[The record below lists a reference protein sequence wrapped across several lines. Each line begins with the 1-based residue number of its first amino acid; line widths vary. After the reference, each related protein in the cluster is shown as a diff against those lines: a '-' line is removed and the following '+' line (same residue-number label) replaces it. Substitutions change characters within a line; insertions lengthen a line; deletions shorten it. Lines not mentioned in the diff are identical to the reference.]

1 MTVYSYTGKRL
12 NRKVAPKR
20 QFRFDVLSLRKKL
33 NNNRKFA
40 LLALLIIPVSISAIV
55 NNNQQVAEKTRVI
68 TEPAI
73 EQPVPP
79 PVVETP
85 ESEVKSEPVEQPSFK
100 YTESGALAEM
110 CAAGRQYREDV
121 MSYGATHRQAT
132 NEITSYASYLS
143 GISPASYSALVKA
156 GEKGLWMDAC

>member
-1 MTVYSYTGKRL
+1 MTVYSYTGKQL

-20 QFRFDVLSLRKKL
+20 QFRFDILSIRKKL

-40 LLALLIIPVSISAIV
+40 LLALLVIPVSISAIV
-55 NNNQQVAEKTRVI
+55 NNNQQVAEKTPVV
-68 TEPAI
+68 TDPVI
-73 EQPVPP
+73 EQTVSQPVA
-79 PVVETP
+79 ETLEP
-85 ESEVKSEPVEQPSFK
+85 EVKSEAVEQPSLK

-132 NEITSYASYLS
+132 NEIASYASYLS